1 MLTRSSMVSKRKKS
15 LLMTDLKLTLLGTT
29 ECIYVF
35 NCMFKNVFIYTNVC
49 ICRVTVGYTGNW

>member
-1 MLTRSSMVSKRKKS
+1 MVSKRKKS